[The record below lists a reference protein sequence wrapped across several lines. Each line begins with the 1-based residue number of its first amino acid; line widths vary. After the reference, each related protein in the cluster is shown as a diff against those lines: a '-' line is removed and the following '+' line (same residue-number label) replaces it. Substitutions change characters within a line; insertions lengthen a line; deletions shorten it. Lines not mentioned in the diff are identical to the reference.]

1 MKVSGRPYTV
11 RANDIHSLKGM
22 TLQQNAL
29 TWRKSTRSGAA
40 GHCVEIASAAS
51 AVFVRDSKDVAG
63 PVLEFG
69 TRDWARFLAGVRDG
83 VFDRAR

>member
-1 MKVSGRPYTV
+1 
-11 RANDIHSLKGM
+11 M

-40 GHCVEIASAAS
+40 GHCVEIASAAT

-69 TRDWARFLAGVRDG
+69 TRDWAEFVAGVRDG
-83 VFDRAR
+83 EFDRAV

>member
-1 MKVSGRPYTV
+1 
-11 RANDIHSLKGM
+11 M

-40 GHCVEIASAAS
+40 GHCVEVASAAT
-51 AVFVRDSKDVAG
+51 AVFVRDSKDAAG

-69 TRDWARFLAGVRDG
+69 AAGWTEFVAGVRDG
-83 VFDRAR
+83 EFDRAR